1 MWNLIFYCGVSYTTF
16 PSRIQLIFFDEKSK
30 RSKTFPFAVI
40 HPNILYTLI
49 KVGINTWLNGIKLD
63 TPEEL
68 KVFLVI
74 GV

>member
-1 MWNLIFYCGVSYTTF
+1 MWNLIFYCGVSNTTF

-49 KVGINTWLNGIKLD
+49 KVG
-63 TPEEL
+63 
-68 KVFLVI
+68 V
-74 GV
+74 